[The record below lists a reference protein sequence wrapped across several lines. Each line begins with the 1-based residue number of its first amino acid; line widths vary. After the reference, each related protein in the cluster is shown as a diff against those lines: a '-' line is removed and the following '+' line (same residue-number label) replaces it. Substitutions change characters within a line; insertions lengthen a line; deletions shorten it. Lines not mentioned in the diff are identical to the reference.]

1 MTLFKTNYKNVNS
14 NQGNYEPI
22 PAGDYEM
29 LIASASEEVAKT
41 GTQSIVF
48 KMVVRNDLDQ
58 ALPSTN
64 GKYHNRVVWVRTWKS
79 KDTGEYNEDVFQH
92 ILWAIGV
99 PEGTEINSLEQF
111 FNIVWN
117 KPVKAPVY
125 IEENEYQGK
134 KSKRNN
140 ISLFKLMN
148 TEFIKVAHTNKD
160 GQVVN
165 QGQGQPQQ
173 QAPDISAS
181 NLPF

>member
-1 MTLFKTNYKNVNS
+1 MAFFTTNYSNVNN

-58 ALPSTN
+58 ALPTTN

-79 KDTGEYNEDVFQH
+79 KDTGKYNEDVFQH
-92 ILWAIGV
+92 IMWAIGV
-99 PEGTEINSLEQF
+99 PEGTKISSLEQF
-111 FNIVWN
+111 FNAVWN
-117 KPVKAPVY
+117 KPVKAQVY
-125 IEENEYQGK
+125 IKESEYQGK
-134 KSKRNN
+134 KSKRNDVN
-140 ISLFKLMN
+140 IFELKH
-148 TEFIKVAHTNKD
+148 TEFIKVAHTNKN

-165 QGQGQPQQ
+165 QGQPRQQ
-173 QAPDISAS
+173 QAPDIS
-181 NLPF
+181 NNDLPF

>member
-1 MTLFKTNYKNVNS
+1 MALFTTNYSNVN
-14 NQGNYEPI
+14 NTQYEPI

-29 LIASASEEVAKT
+29 LILSASEEVAKT

-64 GKYHNRVVWVRTWKS
+64 GKYHNRIVWARTWKD
-79 KDTGEYNEDVFQH
+79 KDTGKYIEDIFQH
-92 ILWAIGV
+92 ILWAVGV

-111 FNIVWN
+111 FNLVWN

-125 IEENEYQGK
+125 IKENEYQGK
-134 KSKRNN
+134 KTKRNN
-140 ISLFKLMN
+140 ISLSKLMH
-148 TEFIKVAHTNKD
+148 TDFIKVAHTNKD

-165 QGQGQPQQ
+165 QGQPRQQ
-173 QAPDISAS
+173 QAPDIS
-181 NLPF
+181 NNDLPF